1 MTSQPA
7 RPPHRPLDA
16 AQIASDFVSALPG
29 WPSPAVLG
37 TTGSTNAD
45 ISAAARAGAG
55 EGSVV
60 IADEQSAGRGRLGR
74 TWSSPPGASVSVSL
88 LLLPRPTDPAA
99 ISWLPLL
106 AALGV
111 RSAIEAH
118 TGLRPSVKWPNDVV
132 MEEGPRPGKVAGL
145 LVEAVTS
152 APAAE
157 ASGYAVGFGIN
168 TGLREPDLPVPEA
181 SSLSLSGARP
191 VDRAVLVVEC
201 LQRIRR
207 RYEAWVASGFSAT
220 RCGLAQE
227 YRDRCSTLGRP
238 VRAQLPGGEMLT
250 GTARDVDGS
259 GRLLVDVGGD
269 IVAVGAGDV
278 VHLRPA

>member
-1 MTSQPA
+1 
-7 RPPHRPLDA
+7 
-16 AQIASDFVSALPG
+16 
-29 WPSPAVLG
+29 
-37 TTGSTNAD
+37 
-45 ISAAARAGAG
+45 
-55 EGSVV
+55 
-60 IADEQSAGRGRLGR
+60 
-74 TWSSPPGASVSVSL
+74 VSVSL

-118 TGLRPSVKWPNDVV
+118 TGLRPSVKWPNDIV
-132 MEEGPRPGKVAGL
+132 MEDGARPGKVAGL
-145 LVEAVTS
+145 LIEAVP
-152 APAAE
+152 PALPGE
-157 ASGYAVGFGIN
+157 GPGYAVGFGIN
-168 TGLREPDLPVPEA
+168 TGLREDDLPVPEA
-181 SSLSLSGARP
+181 SSLSLAGARD
-191 VDRAVLVVEC
+191 VERAVLVVEC

-207 RYEAWVASGFSAT
+207 RYEAWAASGFSAT
-220 RCGLAQE
+220 RSGLAQE

-250 GTARDVDGS
+250 GSARDVDGS